1 MHTLKWSDVRRQAL
15 FFNLFLRILACRYS
29 TLASAAVEKNR
40 SQTISLS
47 WATLAAI
54 RAMTSRVTRMAAKGI
69 TEL

>member
-1 MHTLKWSDVRRQAL
+1 MFFSFLL
-15 FFNLFLRILACRYS
+15 FNLFLRILACRYS
-29 TLASAAVEKNR
+29 ALSSAAVEKNR

-54 RAMTSRVTRMAAKGI
+54 RAIMSRPSRTAAKGT